1 MTAAARTARFALD
14 IDGVP
19 RTARAEALRD
29 ALAERV
35 VIADGA
41 MGTML
46 QRHDLR
52 IDTDFAGLEGCNE
65 ILNVTRPDVVGA
77 IHDAYFAVGVDAV
90 ETNTFGANWSNL
102 SDYGI
107 DDRITELAAAG
118 ARIARE
124 RAEAAEAADGR
135 MRWVLGSMGP
145 GTKLPSLGHTTYAHL
160 KETFALQAEG
170 LIDGG
175 ADAFLVETSQD
186 LLQTKAAI
194 NGCKQAIV
202 ARGIRLPIFV
212 EVTVETTGTMLMGS
226 EIGAA
231 LTALEPLGVDAIG
244 LNCAT
249 GPAEMSEH
257 LRHLSKHSSVTIA
270 CMPNAGLPVLTADGA
285 HYPLTPAELATAHEQ
300 FVREFGLGL
309 VGGCCGTTPEH
320 LAAVVERVGGAALAS
335 APVSAEKPHASR
347 DTTAEVVSRDGGG
360 FSPAARAV
368 AVDREPGVASL
379 YQHVPFRQDAS
390 YLAIGERTNANGS
403 KAFREAMLEGR
414 WDDCVEIARGQIR
427 VGAHLLD
434 VCVDYVGRDGVD
446 DIREVVSRFA
456 SASTLPLVI
465 DSTEPA
471 VIQAGLELIGGRP
484 VVNSVNYEDGDG
496 AASRFGRI
504 MPLVKEHGTAVIA
517 LTIDEQGQAR
527 TAEDKLRIASRLVD
541 ELVGAWGMRVEDIIV
556 DCLTFPIATGQ
567 EETRRDAIETIEAIR
582 GLVAKYP
589 GINTTLGV
597 SNVSFGLNPAAR
609 SVLNSVFLHEATQA
623 GLTSGIID
631 AAKIVP
637 LASLPDEQRK
647 VALDLVWD
655 RREWDVE
662 GNLTYDPLAT
672 MLDLFAGVDTAALRD
687 QRAAELAAL
696 PVGERLERRIIDGEL
711 KGLEAD
717 LDLARAGSAEAPALT
732 PLQIINDHLLE
743 GMKIVGERF
752 GSGQMQLPFVLQ
764 SAEVMKT
771 AVALLEPHMEKT
783 DEAGKGTIVLATVR
797 GDVHDIGKNLV
808 DIILTNNGYTVINLG
823 IKQPIADI
831 IAAAEEYDADVIGM
845 SGLLVKSTVVMK
857 ENLQEL
863 SARGLGTRW
872 PVILGGAAL
881 TRAYVEQD
889 LAELFDG
896 EVRYAKDAF
905 EGLALMEPL
914 VRIARGEAPDAVGL
928 PPLKKR
934 IHAAGSRLTL
944 TEPEAMP
951 ARSDVASDNP
961 VPAPPFW
968 GTRIVRGL
976 ALADYAAFLDERA
989 TFMGQWG
996 LKPGRGEDGLSY
1008 EQLVDTEGRPR
1019 LRYWLDRILAE
1030 RMLDASV
1037 AYGYFPVVSEGDD
1050 LVVLH
1055 HGDDPTGLIG
1065 PAGLLAPDGGSGG
1078 ALGSDRLRFHFPR
1091 QRRDRHLNLADFV
1104 RSRASG
1110 QVDVMPVQLVTAGA
1124 AIDAVTAAMFAEDRY
1139 RDYYELNGLV
1149 MQLTEALAE
1158 FWHAR
1163 IRAELGFAAED
1174 PRDTAGLF
1182 KLEYRGARFSLGSPA
1197 CPDMEDRRKVVE
1209 LLRPERMGVE
1219 LSDELQLHPE
1229 QSTDA
1234 FVFHHP
1240 EAKYFSV

>member
-1 MTAAARTARFALD
+1 MTSTVPLRHPLD
-14 IDGVP
+14 IDAAP
-19 RTARAEALRD
+19 RPERSQALLD
-29 ALAERV
+29 ALASRV

-46 QRHDLR
+46 QRYEPTLEDYR
-52 IDTDFAGLEGCNE
+52 QLEGCNE
-65 ILNVTRPDVVGA
+65 ILNVSRPDLIA
-77 IHDAYFAVGVDAV
+77 RIHDDYLAVGIDAI

-107 DDRITELAAAG
+107 DDRIHELAEAG

-124 RAEAAEAADGR
+124 RCEAAEAVDGR

-145 GTKLPSLGHTTYAHL
+145 GTKLPSLGHTSYAHL

-186 LLQTKAAI
+186 LLQTKAAV

-202 ARGIRLPIFV
+202 ARGVRLPIFV

-257 LRHLSKHSSVTIA
+257 LRHLSKHSTVTIA

-285 HYPLTPAELATAHEQ
+285 YYPLTPAELATAHEQ
-300 FVREFGLGL
+300 FVREFGIGL

-320 LAAVVERVGGAALAS
+320 LAAVVERLRPLP
-335 APVSAEKPHASR
+335 APAGRA
-347 DTTAEVVSRDGGG
+347 TTV
-360 FSPAARAV
+360 
-368 AVDREPGVASL
+368 EPGVASL
-379 YQHVPFRQDAS
+379 YQHVPFQQDAS

-403 KAFREAMLEGR
+403 KAFREAMLDGR
-414 WDDCVEIARGQIR
+414 WDDCVEIARNQIR

-434 VCVDYVGRDGVD
+434 VCVDYVGRDGVA

-471 VIQAGLELIGGRP
+471 VIEAGLELIGGRP

-496 AASRFGRI
+496 AESRFGRI

-541 ELVGAWGMRVEDIIV
+541 ALVGEWGMRVEDIIV

-589 GINTTLGV
+589 GIHTTLGV

-623 GLTSGIID
+623 GLDSGIID

-637 LASLPDEQRK
+637 LASIPDDRRR

-655 RREWDVE
+655 RREYDAD
-662 GNLTYDPLAT
+662 GNLTYDPLAV
-672 MLDLFAGVDTAALRD
+672 MLDMFAGVDTAALRD

-696 PVGERLERRIIDGEL
+696 PVGERLQRRIIDGEL

-717 LDLARAGSAEAPALT
+717 LDLARADGIA

-743 GMKIVGERF
+743 GMKVVGERF
-752 GSGQMQLPFVLQ
+752 GAGQMQLPFVLQ

-771 AVALLEPHMEKT
+771 AVALLEPHMEKSS
-783 DEAGKGTIVLATVR
+783 ASGKGRIVLATVR

-808 DIILTNNGYTVINLG
+808 DIILTNNGYDVVNLG

-831 IAAAEEYDADVIGM
+831 IAAAEEHDADVIGM

-863 SARGLGTRW
+863 QARGLAGRW
-872 PVILGGAAL
+872 PVLLGGAAL
-881 TRAYVEQD
+881 TRAYVEDD
-889 LAELFDG
+889 LAGQFDG

-914 VRIARGEAPDAVGL
+914 VRVARGESPDAVGL

-934 IHAAGSRLTL
+934 IHREGSLLTL

-951 ARSDVASDNP
+951 ARSDVASDNA
-961 VPAPPFW
+961 VPSPPFW
-968 GTRIVRGL
+968 GTRIVRGI

-1008 EQLVDTEGRPR
+1008 EQLVETEGRPR

-1030 RMLDASV
+1030 GMLDASV
-1037 AYGYFPVVSEGDD
+1037 AYGYFPVVAEGDD

-1055 HGDDPTGLIG
+1055 HGDDPAGVIG
-1065 PAGLLAPDGGSGG
+1065 ARGLLAPDGGSGG
-1078 ALGSDRLRFHFPR
+1078 APGEDRLRFHFPR
-1091 QRRDRHLNLADFV
+1091 QRRDRHLCLADFV
-1104 RSRASG
+1104 RSRESG
-1110 QVDVMPVQLVTAGA
+1110 AVDVLPVQLVTAGA
-1124 AIDAVTAAMFAEDRY
+1124 RIDQVTAKLFAEDRY

-1163 IRAELGFAAED
+1163 IRSELGFAAED
-1174 PRDTAGLF
+1174 PADTAGLF
-1182 KLEYRGARFSLGSPA
+1182 KLEYRGARFSLGYPA

-1219 LSDELQLHPE
+1219 LSEELQLHPE

>member
-1 MTAAARTARFALD
+1 MPRFALD
-14 IDGVP
+14 IDSV
-19 RTARAEALRD
+19 ARPVRAQALLD
-29 ALAERV
+29 AVNNRV

-46 QRHDLR
+46 QGRDLSLEE
-52 IDTDFAGLEGCNE
+52 DFQGLEGCNE
-65 ILNVTRPDVVGA
+65 ILNDTRPDVLA
-77 IHDAYFAVGVDAV
+77 DIHDAYFATGIDAV

-107 DDRITELAAAG
+107 DDRIEELANKG
-118 ARIARE
+118 AKIARE
-124 RAEAAEAADGR
+124 RAEAAEETDGR

-145 GTKLPSLGHTTYAHL
+145 GTKLPSLGHTTYEHL
-160 KETFALQAEG
+160 KQTFALQAEG

-186 LLQTKAAI
+186 LLQTKAAV

-202 ARGIRLPIFV
+202 SKGIRLPIFV

-249 GPAEMSEH
+249 GPDEMSEH
-257 LRHLSKHSSVTIA
+257 LRHLSKQSTVAIA
-270 CMPNAGLPVLTADGA
+270 CMPNAGLPVLGPNGA
-285 HYPLTPAELATAHEQ
+285 HYPLTPSELATAHEQ

-320 LAAVVERVGGAALAS
+320 LAAVVERLAPFRQQ
-335 APVSAEKPHASR
+335 AVPANAE
-347 DTTAEVVSRDGGG
+347 TE
-360 FSPAARAV
+360 PARTPTE
-368 AVDREPGVASL
+368 REAGIASL
-379 YQHVPFRQDAS
+379 YHHVNFDQESA

-403 KAFREAMLEGR
+403 KAFRQAMLEER
-414 WDDCVEIARGQIR
+414 WDDCVDIAREQVR

-434 VCVDYVGRDGVD
+434 VCIDYVGRDGVA
-446 DIREVVSRFA
+446 DIKEIVSRFA

-465 DSTEPA
+465 DSTEPP
-471 VIQAGLELIGGRP
+471 VLQAGLELIGGRP

-496 AASRFGRI
+496 PASRFARI

-527 TAEDKLRIASRLVD
+527 TTEGKVAIASRLVD
-541 ELVGAWGMRVEDIIV
+541 SLVGDWGMRVEDIIV
-556 DCLTFPIATGQ
+556 DALTFPVATGQ
-567 EETRRDAIETIEAIR
+567 EETRRDGIETIEAIR
-582 GLVAKYP
+582 QITTKYP

-609 SVLNSVFLHEATQA
+609 MVLNSVFLHEAVQA

-637 LASLPDEQRK
+637 LASLPEEQRK
-647 VALDLVWD
+647 VALDLVYD
-655 RREWDVE
+655 RREYDAD
-662 GNLTYDPLAT
+662 GNVTYDPLAI
-672 MLDLFAGVDTAALRD
+672 MLDLFAGVDTAALKD
-687 QRAAELAAL
+687 QRAAELAVL
-696 PVGERLERRIIDGEL
+696 PTGERLQRRIIDGEG

-717 LDLARAGSAEAPALT
+717 LDLARSEGMS
-732 PLQIINDHLLE
+732 PLSIINDQLLE
-743 GMKIVGERF
+743 GMKVVGERF
-752 GSGQMQLPFVLQ
+752 GAGEMQLPFVLQ
-764 SAEVMKT
+764 SAEVMKN
-771 AVALLEPHMEKT
+771 AVALLEPHMEKS
-783 DEAGKGTIVLATVR
+783 DSSGKGTMVIATVR

-808 DIILTNNGYTVINLG
+808 DIILTNNGYNVINIG
-823 IKQPIADI
+823 IKQGIAEI
-831 IAAAEEYDADVIGM
+831 IAAAEEHDADVIGM

-857 ENLQEL
+857 DNLAEL
-863 SARGLGTRW
+863 QSRGLAKKW

-889 LAELFDG
+889 LAEQFEG
-896 EVRYAKDAF
+896 TVRYAKDAF

-914 VRIARGEAPDAVGL
+914 VRVARGEDPDTVGL

-934 IHAAGSRLTL
+934 IHQGGPRFTV

-951 ARSDVASDNP
+951 GRSDVVADNAVP
-961 VPAPPFW
+961 VPPFW
-968 GTRIVRGL
+968 GTRIVRGV
-976 ALADYAAFLDERA
+976 ALNDYASFLDERA

-996 LKPGRGEDGLSY
+996 LKPGRGEDGASY
-1008 EQLVDTEGRPR
+1008 EELVEREGRPR
-1019 LRYWLDRILAE
+1019 LRYWLDRILGE
-1030 RMLDASV
+1030 GMLDASV
-1037 AYGYFPVVSEGDD
+1037 AYGYFPVVTEGEDV
-1050 LVVLH
+1050 VVLH
-1055 HGDDPTGLIG
+1055 HGEDRDGVLGTS
-1065 PAGLLAPDGGSGG
+1065 GLLAPDGGSGG
-1078 ALGSDRLRFHFPR
+1078 SIGTERLRFNFPR
-1091 QRRDRHLNLADFV
+1091 QRRDRHLCLADFV
-1104 RSRASG
+1104 RSRDSG
-1110 QVDVMPVQLVTAGA
+1110 QIDVLPVQLVTAGSK
-1124 AIDAVTAAMFAEDRY
+1124 IEEFTSKMFAANQY

-1149 MQLTEALAE
+1149 MQLTESLAE
-1158 FWHAR
+1158 FWHSR
-1163 IRAELGFAAED
+1163 IRKELGFAAEEPKD
-1174 PRDTAGLF
+1174 KAGLF
-1182 KLEYRGARFSLGSPA
+1182 KLDYRGARFSLGYPA

-1209 LLRPERMGVE
+1209 LLKPERMGVI
-1219 LSDELQLHPE
+1219 LSDELMLHPE

-1240 EAKYFSV
+1240 EAKYFKV